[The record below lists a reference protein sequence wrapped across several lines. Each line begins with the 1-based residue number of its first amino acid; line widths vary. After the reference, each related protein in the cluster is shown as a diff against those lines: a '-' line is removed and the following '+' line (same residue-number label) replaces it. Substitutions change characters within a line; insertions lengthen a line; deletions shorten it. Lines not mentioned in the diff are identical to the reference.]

1 MRRVFRLGLVA
12 GAAVFLA
19 SGSAW
24 AGGSGLDEQDDADA
38 GTPFF
43 GFVKDL
49 DARGRAI
56 PDAKVVAEIKGGN
69 ASLVTRADAQ
79 GHYRITGFGKD
90 LAFEQRQKLMFH
102 GTKALLVSFGVQI
115 AKAWIRRQR
124 VVDRPLL
131 RNFDYVR
138 IQNVAW
144 IV

>member
-1 MRRVFRLGLVA
+1 MT
-12 GAAVFLA
+12 
-19 SGSAW
+19 
-24 AGGSGLDEQDDADA
+24 ADI
-38 GTPFF
+38 
-43 GFVKDL
+43 VNLRKL
-49 DARGRAI
+49 KL
-56 PDAKVVAEIKGGN
+56 PDVVA
-69 ASLVTRADAQ
+69 ARA
-79 GHYRITGFGKD
+79 G